1 MKIFTMF
8 VDCKKKKDWWIDL
21 RQDHKKI
28 ASIKFDMQKIP
39 VFFDYLNFDND
50 LDYRI
55 DQISVMD
62 GAKFNVKGKRKKNSR
77 CVIEPENWYNLNIVI
92 RKTVPIKFAQR

>member
-1 MKIFTMF
+1 
-8 VDCKKKKDWWIDL
+8 
-21 RQDHKKI
+21 
-28 ASIKFDMQKIP
+28 MQKIP

-62 GAKFNVKGKRKKNSR
+62 GAKFNVKGKRKK
-77 CVIEPENWYNLNIVI
+77 
-92 RKTVPIKFAQR
+92 TVAV